1 VHAGSPPPGT
11 TKEEFL
17 LKHVHPEL
25 TLTTVRCTSCGNAF
39 TTRSTRSEIVVDVC
53 SNCHPAYTGTE
64 RATRSG
70 SRIERFERRRRLAAR
85 S

>member
-1 VHAGSPPPGT
+1 M
-11 TKEEFL
+11 
-17 LKHVHPEL
+17 KHVHPEL

-39 TTRSTRSEIVVDVC
+39 TTRSTRSAIVVDVC

-64 RATRSG
+64 RGTRSG